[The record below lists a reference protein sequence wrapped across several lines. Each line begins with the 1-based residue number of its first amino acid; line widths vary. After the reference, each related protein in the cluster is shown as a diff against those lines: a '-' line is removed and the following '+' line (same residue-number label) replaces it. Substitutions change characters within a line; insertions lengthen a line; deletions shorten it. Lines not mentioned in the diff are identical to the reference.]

1 MIPKASS
8 QRQEVKRS
16 SFQTHLLKQQVQEH
30 FPKPVLYG
38 LLNNLPSSAKGEDS
52 RWKIKHMTW
61 IVIMPEA
68 AKSGWISIR
77 ERSF

>member
-8 QRQEVKRS
+8 QRQEVKQS
-16 SFQTHLLKQQVQEH
+16 SFQTHLLNQPVQEH

-38 LLNNLPSSAKGEDS
+38 LLNNSPFMTNGEDS
-52 RWKIKHMTW
+52 RWKIKHVTW

-77 ERSF
+77 ERFL